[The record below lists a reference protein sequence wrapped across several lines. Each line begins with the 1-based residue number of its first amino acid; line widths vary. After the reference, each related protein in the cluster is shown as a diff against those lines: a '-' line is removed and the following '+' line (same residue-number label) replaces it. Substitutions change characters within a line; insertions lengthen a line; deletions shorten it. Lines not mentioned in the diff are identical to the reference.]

1 MDDEDDEYDDDD
13 DDDDDDGYDVHGN
26 GVCRELLFST
36 MGGSSSATPTTSVS
50 RWPTTINLDDDYDH
64 QVFSLIIAND
74 DQNIR

>member
-1 MDDEDDEYDDDD
+1 MDDEDDEYDE
-13 DDDDDDGYDVHGN
+13 DDDDGDDDGY

-64 QVFSLIIAND
+64 QVFSLSIAND